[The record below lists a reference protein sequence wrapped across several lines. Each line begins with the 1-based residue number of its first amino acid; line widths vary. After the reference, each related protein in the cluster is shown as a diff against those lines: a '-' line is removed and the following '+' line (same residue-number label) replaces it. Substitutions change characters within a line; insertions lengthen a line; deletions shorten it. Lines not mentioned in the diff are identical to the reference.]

1 MRLCPFSGWPR
12 EIFSRLTAACLRV
25 CIVPDP
31 GAAAPQLGSAI
42 PHCTGQ
48 WSDIFTIGSAPV
60 LSLQET
66 SRLAGVLNGG
76 PALNTRLY
84 NTVNTRQRNAW
95 LFAFARDRNIRER
108 TSSCHGEN
116 FQRGDTRNGTAFT
129 RIMDHCTPLASLR
142 RFLRDWSKLPA
153 SSPRIKFSHSHR
165 RSEKIRCRRRGKIA
179 SLMVSVLADLG
190 RNFA

>member
-1 MRLCPFSGWPR
+1 MKYFHG
-12 EIFSRLTAACLRV
+12 SRPHACA

-31 GAAAPQLGSAI
+31 GAAAPRLGSAI

-108 TSSCHGEN
+108 TSSCLGKISPGRYAKWDGVYSNNGPLYAPGEPST
-116 FQRGDTRNGTAFT
+116 F
-129 RIMDHCTPLASLR
+129 
-142 RFLRDWSKLPA
+142 
-153 SSPRIKFSHSHR
+153 SPRLEQTFHLPPLEKILSLYREDRRKFSSQER
-165 RSEKIRCRRRGKIA
+165 RC
-179 SLMVSVLADLG
+179 
-190 RNFA
+190 